1 MRYIINILDN
11 EEPRHLNRGEWGHVE
26 SLDYFSVAKFDDAEK
41 TSGKYTPCKVA
52 ELRCDKCTYWRRL
65 DYRCSVKPGAWSPD
79 EFCSL
84 WEAK

>member
-1 MRYIINILDN
+1 MRETIVQIA
-11 EEPRHLNRGEWGHVE
+11 EEI
-26 SLDYFSVAKFDDAEK
+26 DDA
-41 TSGKYTPCKVA
+41 TPNNFEVVKPLRRLITLA
-52 ELRCDKCTYWRRL
+52 SELRCDKCTYWRRL